1 MAKIVTYS
9 KQLCMTELTV
19 QYSSIA
25 SPRFFD
31 SIQGKINSS
40 LIYVSRGTAEV
51 VTCGKKIT
59 VCSGD
64 LFYIPENVNYSA
76 KWFGSPDIE
85 YYCLHAVSKHY
96 DVATQSVR
104 FALQTLPTLSGD
116 DTGKRIKTIFELM
129 SNKERISKI
138 KAISLYYALYAEV
151 LPLLREEQVEQLHP
165 ALTRAI
171 QMIDDDFSSNMLIGE
186 IAKACFISESRLY
199 HLFQEYLKMSPIAYR
214 NNCRIDRAIEL
225 LYTEMS
231 IEEICEKIGFHSPVY
246 FREIFKKHTGISP
259 TKYRSIIV

>member
-1 MAKIVTYS
+1 MAKIVTFS

-25 SPRFFD
+25 SPCFFD

-51 VTCGKKIT
+51 VSGGKKIA
-59 VCSGD
+59 VASGD
-64 LFYIPENVNYSA
+64 LFYIPEKTNYST

-96 DVATQSVR
+96 DVAVQSVR
-104 FALQTLPTLSGD
+104 FALQRLPSLSNE
-116 DTGKRIKTIFELM
+116 DTGARIRTIFQLM
-129 SNKERISKI
+129 STGDRISKI

-151 LPLLREEQVEQLHP
+151 LPLLQEEQVEQVHP
-165 ALTRAI
+165 ALNRAA
-171 QMIDDDFSSNMLIGE
+171 QMIDDDFCANTPIGE

-199 HLFQEYLKMSPIAYR
+199 HLFQQQLKMSPVAYR
-214 NNCRIDRAIEL
+214 NRRRIERATEL
-225 LYTEMS
+225 LRTEMS
-231 IEEICEKIGFHSPVY
+231 IEEICGEVGFHSPVY

-259 TKYRSIIV
+259 TKYRNIIS